1 MTQEC
6 LYRRPE
12 RLLHEDVKVKPETT
26 SRPNVLDTEPWDF
39 CQGELYIG
47 ERNSPRKKTVLQAAK
62 VEGPSHL
69 RPITLGTDLEFM
81 LMGFNPLLV
90 QYSSPCLYS
99 SLSQLQCKYRVI
111 VYWKY
116 EISFLVL
123 QGLQLSDYLKY
134 WKRFCTLKLCSDC
147 ERLCVQGHCKPH
159 GNRRW
164 SVRCEGW
171 NLRECHIFKHWVMHS
186 RN

>member
-1 MTQEC
+1 MAQEC
-6 LYRRPE
+6 LYGRPE
-12 RLLHEDVKVKPETT
+12 RLLHENVKVKPE
-26 SRPNVLDTEPWDF
+26 SNPRSNVLDTKPWDF
-39 CQGELYIG
+39 CQGELYVG

-62 VEGPSHL
+62 VEGSWHL
-69 RPITLGTDLEFM
+69 RPFTLDTDLQFM
-81 LMGFNPLLV
+81 LMDFNPLLV

-99 SLSQLQCKYRVI
+99 SLSELQCKYRVI

-123 QGLQLSDYLKY
+123 QGLQLSDYLKS
-134 WKRFCTLKLCSDC
+134 WKRFYTLKPCSDC
-147 ERLCVQGHCKPH
+147 ERLCVQGHGKPH

-164 SVRCEGW
+164 SVRCEEW
-171 NLRECHIFKHWVMHS
+171 NLRECHLSKHWVMHV